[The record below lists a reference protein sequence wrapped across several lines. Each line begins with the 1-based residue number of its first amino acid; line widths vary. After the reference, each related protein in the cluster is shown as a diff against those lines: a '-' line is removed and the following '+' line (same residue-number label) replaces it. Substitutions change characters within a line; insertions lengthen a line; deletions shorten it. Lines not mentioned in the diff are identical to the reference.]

1 MIAWFLTVF
10 GVLVCFWLAW
20 MPITTKMNNRRVNEL
35 RLKRVEKLIEF
46 NRSAKCKDDFIELY
60 LAVTKAL
67 NTKMNITKEEFE
79 RLSIESVR
87 KLNEEALNDIKEQ
100 LQAA

>member
-1 MIAWFLTVF
+1 MKREIKKKRLMEVDAYLE
-10 GVLVCFWLAW
+10 
-20 MPITTKMNNRRVNEL
+20 MNR
-35 RLKRVEKLIEF
+35 K
-46 NRSAKCKDDFIELY
+46 AKIKEDFMGMY
-60 LAVTKAL
+60 LSMMEHLGIV
-67 NTKMNITKEEFE
+67 MNITKEEFE